1 MSELDYSESPEQEI
15 TRLKKIIQVLMDRAE
30 HGSNT
35 DSSDFS
41 LFQTTI
47 ALEEKVRQ
55 RTQELQQALDQ
66 LAHTNI
72 KLAETNLELDH
83 SLSELK
89 STQDQLVESK
99 KMAALGAL
107 VAGVAHEI
115 NTPVGIGIT
124 ATSLVTEEVKELK
137 NLLANETLSR
147 SNLDKFLSMI
157 EDSSNLTIRNLQ
169 RVGKLVSNFKEVAV
183 NQGSMKKQ
191 HCQINRCIENS
202 TAMLTPK
209 LSEAHVQLQL
219 KLSDDVHC
227 ITYESAID
235 QIVTNLITNALDH
248 AFSSS
253 APAAIAETESISAD
267 SAKTRQISISTQLNG
282 HQFTLLFEDN
292 GKGIAPEL
300 VERIFEPFYT
310 TRRGSGGMGLGL
322 HITYNLA
329 TEILGGSIQ
338 CTSQPGQGTQFKL
351 CFPVEISTDT
361 HQDSPNRQ

>member
-1 MSELDYSESPEQEI
+1 MSQLDYAESPQEEI
-15 TRLKKIIQVLMDRAE
+15 IRLKKIIRVLMDRAE
-30 HGSNT
+30 HGPNT

-66 LAHTNI
+66 LAHTN
-72 KLAETNLELDH
+72 LELDR
-83 SLSELK
+83 SLQELK
-89 STQDQLVESK
+89 ATQDQLVESK

-124 ATSLVTEEVKELK
+124 ATSLIVEELKELK
-137 NLLANETLSR
+137 KLLDNETLSR
-147 SNLDKFLSMI
+147 KNLDKFLGMI
-157 EDSSNLTIRNLQ
+157 EDSSNLTVRNLQ
-169 RVGKLVSNFKEVAV
+169 RVGNLVSDFKEVAV

-191 HCQINRCIENS
+191 NCHINHSIENS
-202 TAMLTPK
+202 CTMLGPK
-209 LSEAHVQLQL
+209 LTEADVHLQL
-219 KLSDDVHC
+219 HLGEEVHC
-227 ITYESAID
+227 VTYESAID

-248 AFSSS
+248 AFSAVKSG
-253 APAAIAETESISAD
+253 AEKGMNPDTAACLDTA
-267 SAKTRQISISTQLNG
+267 QITISTNLEDN
-282 HQFTLLFEDN
+282 QFTLLFEDN
-292 GKGIAPEL
+292 GKGIQPEL

-329 TEILGGSIQ
+329 TEILGGNIHCS
-338 CTSQPGQGTQFKL
+338 SLPGQGTLFKI
-351 CFPVEISTDT
+351 CFPIEQLKNISA
-361 HQDSPNRQ
+361 